1 MNRMP
6 IARLAIAGALGA
18 VLLTGCSQIDA
29 LAPVGGEAQTTIR
42 NATYDVLLDNGVEI
56 LVAPTC
62 AKESTQIICRGSTVT
77 GAPIVATGAS
87 TKPYTLRIEVD
98 GVVIFDGSATD
109 VLADALLEGS

>member
-1 MNRMP
+1 MRITP
-6 IARLAIAGALGA
+6 LVVACILGSALI
-18 VLLTGCSQIDA
+18 TGCSQIDA

-42 NATYDVLLDNGVEI
+42 NATYDVLLDERVDI

-62 AKESTQIICRGSTVT
+62 AKEATQIICRGTTVT

-87 TKPYTLRIEVD
+87 TKPYTLRVEVD
-98 GVVIFDGSATD
+98 GAVIFDGSATD